1 MDLSE
6 KSLWQAVLERDRRYD
21 GICFYGVMSTFIY
34 CRFQCP
40 SKKPLLEN
48 TRFFF
53 SHKGAQKAGFRP
65 CKRCRPETAEAP
77 STNDTASKVLKV
89 CRHIESCD
97 YIPTLEE
104 LSHQVDL
111 SSYYL
116 QREFKKVLGISPRNY
131 ADAHRQLRFKKALKN
146 GDDIALATYD
156 AGYGSSSRLYEKSS
170 RFLGMTPK
178 EYKQNGKGQKI
189 YYLVVKC
196 PLGLLLLAATK
207 KGICAVQIGNSKKD
221 LVNGLKNEFMN
232 ADMNEAN
239 TELSEWSQMLIDY
252 LAGSTPWPKLP
263 FDVRATAFQR
273 KVWDHL
279 RTIPEGQTAHY
290 SDIAS
295 AIGQPKATRAVARA
309 CATNP
314 VAIVIPCHRVVPKT
328 GGVGGYRWGHERKR
342 KLLALEHKNQRS
354 AAEHGATDPSRGLP
368 DTRSSPC
375 GR

>member
-6 KSLWQAVLERDRRYD
+6 KTLWQAVWNRDRRYD

-65 CKRCRPETAEAP
+65 CKRCRPEAAEA
-77 STNDTASKVLKV
+77 SSINDTASKVLKV
-89 CRHIESCD
+89 CRYIESCD

-104 LSHQVDL
+104 LSHQVEL
-111 SSYYL
+111 SPFHL

-131 ADAHRQLRFKKALKN
+131 ADAHRQLRFKKAIKN

-178 EYKQNGKGQKI
+178 AYQNHGKGQKI

-196 PLGLLLLAATK
+196 PLGLILLAATK
-207 KGICAVQIGNSKKD
+207 KGICAVRIGESHND
-221 LVNGLKNEFMN
+221 LVDDFKNEFKN

-239 TELSEWSQMLIDY
+239 TKLSEWSQMLIDY
-252 LAGSTPWPKLP
+252 LAGSAPWPNLP
-263 FDVRATAFQR
+263 FDVKATAFQR

-279 RTIPEGQTAHY
+279 STIPEGQTVHY

-295 AIGQPKATRAVARA
+295 AIGRPTATRAVARA

-328 GGVGGYRWGHERKR
+328 GGVGGYRWGHDRKK
-342 KLLALEHKNQRS
+342 KLLALENKNQRS
-354 AAEHGATDPSRGLP
+354 PTEHGATAPSRDLP
-368 DTRSSPC
+368 HTPNSAG

>member
-6 KSLWQAVLERDRRYD
+6 KTLWQAVLKRDRRYD
-21 GICFYGVMSTFIY
+21 GICFYGVVSTFIY

-65 CKRCRPETAEAP
+65 CKRCRPEEAKP
-77 STNDTASKVLKV
+77 SRTSDTASKVLKV

-111 SSYYL
+111 SSYHL

-178 EYKQNGKGQKI
+178 AYKQHGKGQKI
-189 YYLVVKC
+189 FYVVVKC
-196 PLGLLLLAATK
+196 PLGLLLLAATP
-207 KGICAVQIGNSKKD
+207 KGICSVRIGRSKKD
-221 LVNGLKNEFMN
+221 LVDGLRGEFMD
-232 ADMNEAN
+232 ADTNEAN
-239 TELSEWSQMLIDY
+239 TELSEWSQLLIDY

-279 RTIPEGQTAHY
+279 RTIPEGQTVHY
-290 SDIAS
+290 SKIAT
-295 AIGQPKATRAVARA
+295 AIGQPKAARAVARA

-314 VAIVIPCHRVVPKT
+314 VAIVIPCHRVVPKA
-328 GGVGGYRWGHERKR
+328 GGIGGYRWGPERKK
-342 KLLALEHKNQRS
+342 KLLALENKNRRS
-354 AAEHGATDPSRGLP
+354 PAEHGATAPSRGLP
-368 DTRSSPC
+368 DTPSSAC